1 MRKRRCAD
9 CAFYQKVTDRYY
21 DGCDAGPMP
30 TRPNDPKCLLFRP
43 KPKPK
48 GEGLKAKG
56 KWRKLKN
63 LITRKEGFSPR
74 GQ

>member
-43 KPKPK
+43 KL
-48 GEGLKAKG
+48 GT
-56 KWRKLKN
+56 KN
-63 LITRKEGFSPR
+63 NVKMKKFKNVRFLRKEVRDCLS
-74 GQ
+74 

>member
-9 CAFYQKVTDRYY
+9 CAFYQKVIDRYY

-43 KPKPK
+43 KPK

-63 LITRKEGFSPR
+63 LITRKEDSNCLS
-74 GQ
+74 

>member
-21 DGCDAGPMP
+21 DECDAGPMS

-43 KPKPK
+43 KSKD
-48 GEGLKAKG
+48 EGQKAKG

-63 LITRKEGFSPR
+63 FRIRKEKYYVR
-74 GQ
+74 QK